1 MAQFSEQTP
10 ELPPPFVNISG
21 IANFRDIGGYSTT
34 TSTHQSIR
42 SNLVYRCADPSK
54 IQPSGL
60 AKLKELHVKKVF
72 DLRSI
77 PEISKQGPE
86 WAGVAVEKEVFTT
99 RPEGS
104 DILEDLPGDEIE
116 RIWCPVFRNTDYG
129 PEQVAVRFKNYAQ
142 HGSEGFVKAYAD
154 ILANGPHAYKT
165 ILTHLAQPSP
175 SPCIIH
181 CTAGK
186 DRTGVIIA
194 LLYLLCSVPPSTVAN
209 EYSLTDKG
217 LEHLKPLFTERLLKN
232 PALGGNEEGVRNMIS
247 SQPEKMGDTIEMMQR
262 VYGGAEG
269 YVRDVV
275 GLSDEQIKQI
285 RKNLLSDEKAKF

>member
-1 MAQFSEQTP
+1 MAHLSEQTP

-34 TSTHQSIR
+34 TPSHQSIR
-42 SNLVYRCADPSK
+42 NNLVYRCADPSK

-104 DILEDLPGDEIE
+104 DTSEDLPGDEIE
-116 RIWCPVFRNTDYG
+116 RTWCPVFRNTDYG

-142 HGSEGFVKAYAD
+142 NGSEVCYFSLSLFFFLSCSRGTEAD
-154 ILANGPHAYKT
+154 
-165 ILTHLAQPSP
+165 
-175 SPCIIH
+175 
-181 CTAGK
+181 
-186 DRTGVIIA
+186 
-194 LLYLLCSVPPSTVAN
+194 
-209 EYSLTDKG
+209 ETDA
-217 LEHLKPLFTERLLKN
+217 KN
-232 PALGGNEEGVRNMIS
+232 
-247 SQPEKMGDTIEMMQR
+247 R
-262 VYGGAEG
+262 V
-269 YVRDVV
+269 
-275 GLSDEQIKQI
+275 S
-285 RKNLLSDEKAKF
+285 